1 LLLTQFYFKVYNCI
15 FVFNGSTTKEYN
27 FNEAYKFAKFS
38 KNKKHLYGLN
48 TSNSLVDINVLT
60 LLQNDEN
67 NTLSST
73 ILTKRYAPKI
83 FNDTELV
90 NFQLL
95 DKYISIC
102 NFHSSTFILVP
113 YNDISSW
120 STSYIESTKL
130 LSFSSEVGSSINDF
144 KSTYNNQFLH
154 TFNNNKI
161 NILEVTSTPYID
173 LKTES
178 DQLISIIHDNEI
190 YVQKAIQNAASK
202 QIHEID
208 LIKNSSTIYPTN
220 FIQLSKFGLAT
231 VDTVDLDIHESARID
246 MYIKFEDD
254 VQIIPNFTR
263 FLDDAGITIPE
274 KVNVTA
280 NSIVSSTI
288 IATKDFEIYSIDDA
302 TITINDS
309 APVKRANVLSGDSIT
324 FYVNAANTSST
335 EKLSKFLINSK
346 IVTWSVKTASSA
358 TIYKIDGHVQSDEAL
373 NLDNTTVI
381 CIDKTTNQQVST
393 YTTSTDGYF
402 IFNNL
407 VNNRD
412 YLIVGYKNYDSST
425 KHRILSKTIKAS

>member
-1 LLLTQFYFKVYNCI
+1 
-15 FVFNGSTTKEYN
+15 
-27 FNEAYKFAKFS
+27 
-38 KNKKHLYGLN
+38 
-48 TSNSLVDINVLT
+48 
-60 LLQNDEN
+60 
-67 NTLSST
+67 
-73 ILTKRYAPKI
+73 
-83 FNDTELV
+83 
-90 NFQLL
+90 
-95 DKYISIC
+95 
-102 NFHSSTFILVP
+102 VP

-120 STSYIESTKL
+120 STPYIESTKL
-130 LSFSSEVGSSINDF
+130 LSFSSEVGSSIHDF

-178 DQLISIIHDNEI
+178 DQLISIIQDNEI
-190 YVQKAIQNAASK
+190 YVQKTIQNAASK

-302 TITINDS
+302 NITINDS
-309 APVKRANVLSGDSIT
+309 APVKRANVLSGDTIT

-358 TIYKIDGHVQSDEAL
+358 TIYKIEGHVQSDEAL